1 MRSPIGFVTI
11 PIFLTFIMIDVV
23 RVIVP
28 QLCFNSGHRDVF
40 GQISIDSDGLHI
52 RDDDKSVG
60 NYVESSYY
68 IFGVL

>member
-1 MRSPIGFVTI
+1 
-11 PIFLTFIMIDVV
+11 MIDVV